1 MSKSWQVAKKNEHYY
16 KSAKKENYRSR
27 ASYKLIQLNKKFKLI
42 KEGYHV
48 VDLGAAPGG
57 WSQVALTLVGETGK
71 VIGVDLQRIKPFDED
86 NFIGIRGDFTTDE
99 IQEEILSKTDD
110 RIDIIIS
117 DAAPSLT
124 GIKDIDQLNSM
135 DLANNV
141 MRIASNLLKPKGNLV
156 MKSFQGPQYP
166 RLLKKL
172 NGEFKVVKTYKPES
186 SRNASAEM
194 FIIGLAYKNKKW
206 VDLEL

>member
-1 MSKSWQVAKKNEHYY
+1 MSKSWQVAKKSEHYY

-42 KEGYHV
+42 KEGYNV

-57 WSQVALTLVGETGK
+57 WSQVALALVGDSGK
-71 VIGVDLQRIKPFDED
+71 VIGVDLQRIKPFDES
-86 NFIGIRGDFTTDE
+86 NFIGIRGDFTTTE
-99 IQEEILSKTDD
+99 IQEEILSKTDS

-141 MRIASNLLKPKGNLV
+141 MQIASHLLKPKGDLV

-172 NGEFKVVKTYKPES
+172 KGEFRVVKTYKPES
-186 SRNASAEM
+186 SRNASSEM
-194 FIIGLAYKNKKW
+194 FIIGLGYKNKKW
-206 VDLEL
+206 VELEL

>member
-1 MSKSWQVAKKNEHYY
+1 
-16 KSAKKENYRSR
+16 
-27 ASYKLIQLNKKFKLI
+27 
-42 KEGYHV
+42 
-48 VDLGAAPGG
+48 
-57 WSQVALTLVGETGK
+57 

-86 NFIGIRGDFTTDE
+86 NFIGIRGDFTTNE
-99 IQEEILSKTDD
+99 IQEEILSKTDE

-194 FIIGLAYKNKKW
+194 FIIGLGYKNKKW

>member
-1 MSKSWQVAKKNEHYY
+1 MSKTWQVEKKKEHYY

-42 KEGYHV
+42 KDGDHI

-57 WSQVALTLVGETGK
+57 WSQVALKLVGEKGI
-71 VIGVDLQRIKPFDED
+71 VIGVDLQRIKPFNET
-86 NFIGIRGDFTTDE
+86 NFIRIQGDFTTAK
-99 IQEEILSKTDD
+99 IQSEILSKTNNK
-110 RIDIIIS
+110 IDVIIS

-124 GIKDIDQLNSM
+124 GIKDIDQLNTM

-141 MRIASNLLKPKGNLV
+141 MKIASNLLKNKGNLV

-166 RLLKKL
+166 LLL
-172 NGEFKVVKTYKPES
+172 NKIKSEFKVVKTYKPDS
-186 SRNASAEM
+186 SRNSSAEM
-194 FIIGLAYKNKKW
+194 FIVGLNYKNKKW
-206 VDLEL
+206 TDLDL